1 MKLLRYR
8 ANNLVKPAIL
18 DNTGKIKDVSSIV
31 NDWNGKT
38 LNDETINNAKKALP
52 KQAETLLT
60 ESNGEQKLNVD
71 SKKTE
76 SKKDPKIM
84 SPLTP
89 EKQSKYSIFISQFW
103 NS

>member
-38 LNDETINNAKKALP
+38 LNDETINNVKNYEVADLPTIEENISIAPCVGEVGKFICIGLNYSDHAKEAGAEVP
-52 KQAETLLT
+52 KE
-60 ESNGEQKLNVD
+60 
-71 SKKTE
+71 
-76 SKKDPKIM
+76 
-84 SPLTP
+84 PLVL
-89 EKQSKYSIFISQFW
+89 
-103 NS
+103 